1 MYLQHLP
8 GPHYGDVWGTLEWP
22 PLPLHQ
28 TRHPQ
33 PRPPAL
39 LRQGMGM
46 EGPGRSPHPCSHV
59 PCPPGPMGTV
69 SRGPGHPGISPESVT
84 ASSESGSEDTGPQ
97 RTHGRGEGQE
107 RKGYGPSETTRL
119 SSGPRHMQICPRPRR
134 GSDLSEVPQLASGP
148 LFQAQ
153 HLPGHRVY
161 VKRESGCKAR
171 WPTLRTRTG
180 MNAEPSRVAA
190 LGSPSDGR
198 PRGSVLDDCP
208 E

>member
-1 MYLQHLP
+1 MP

-33 PRPPAL
+33 PRPSAL

-119 SSGPRHMQICPRPRR
+119 SSGPRHMQICPWPRR
-134 GSDLSEVPQLASGP
+134 GSDLSEVPQLASGL

-171 WPTLRTRTG
+171 WPTLRTKTG

-190 LGSPSDGR
+190 LGSPSNGR
-198 PRGSVLDDCP
+198 RRGSVLDDCP

>member
-1 MYLQHLP
+1 METCGALSN
-8 GPHYGDVWGTLEWP
+8 GPRCPCTRHGTLSPDP
-22 PLPLHQ
+22 PLSCVRGWGWRDQADHHTHALMSPA
-28 TRHPQ
+28 
-33 PRPPAL
+33 PRTL
-39 LRQGMGM
+39 
-46 EGPGRSPHPCSHV
+46 
-59 PCPPGPMGTV
+59 GTV

-161 VKRESGCKAR
+161 VKRERGCRAR